1 MAAASQIRAFALLGD
16 SNIHRHINKTSC
28 RAHPSLKTAQVLPC
42 GHLGIFSGTLEKI
55 KTNVNVCIVA
65 CVTNF
70 LTGADGP
77 PTISHR
83 VNPVLQQIRTSL
95 YEVCISNPARVFLIS
110 PPMYRTNP
118 TWYREGLP
126 EVLTLFSQTFSS
138 DRPENAH
145 LLPSFAT
152 PEFDSG
158 GVHLTPYS
166 GLEYILH
173 LFDSSLDLLDS
184 LEAPLEEV
192 AVKASESTRV
202 LEDRVMALEQDHRR
216 LNRVV
221 ESKSATDAELEDF
234 RKNEKFED
242 SFLITGLAR
251 IPSELV
257 GKAWQ
262 ERAIADVQAVLKLLM
277 GREYPI
283 VFVQNATSR
292 VPNSEV
298 KYNVQLS
305 TVPDSR

>member
-1 MAAASQIRAFALLGD
+1 MSEAQVIPCGRLSLLAESLRQVRENSNVVVLACVSNFITSSDGTISSVTNRVGPILREFQSTIEAAAKA
-16 SNIHRHINKTSC
+16 NT
-28 RAHPSLKTAQVLPC
+28 
-42 GHLGIFSGTLEKI
+42 EK
-55 KTNVNVCIVA
+55 
-65 CVTNF
+65 
-70 LTGADGP
+70 
-77 PTISHR
+77 
-83 VNPVLQQIRTSL
+83 L
-95 YEVCISNPARVFLIS
+95 YLIS
-110 PPMYRTNP
+110 PPMYRSQP

-305 TVPDSR
+305 NVPDSR